1 MSDYVRGTTLPITLD
16 FTGEDV
22 DFTALHDILVTF
34 EQGGTEVTVTPTV
47 DDAVTLTCS
56 LTQVQAL
63 KFKAPSVVYPLD
75 IQVNALNAS
84 DERVASLVT
93 SVTVERQLYDEV
105 IS

>member
-1 MSDYVRGTTLPITLD
+1 MSDYIRGTTLPIILD

-22 DFTALHDILVTF
+22 DFTALHDIVVTF
-34 EQGGTEVTVTPTV
+34 EQGGIEVNITPTV
-47 DDAVTLTCS
+47 TDAVTLTCE
-56 LTQVQAL
+56 LTQTQAL

-84 DERVASLVT
+84 DQRVASLVT

-105 IS
+105 LS